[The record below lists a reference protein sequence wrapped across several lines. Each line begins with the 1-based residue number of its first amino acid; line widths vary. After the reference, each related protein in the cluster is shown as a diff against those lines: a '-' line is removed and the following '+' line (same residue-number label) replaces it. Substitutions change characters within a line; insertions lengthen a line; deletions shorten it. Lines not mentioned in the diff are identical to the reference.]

1 MEIQLPPLFEK
12 QPVPPASFKK
22 TILIVALVGI
32 ILFFVG
38 VLATFFLMRAPETTV
53 REVSKSAVV
62 PSEDKNVLSVR
73 FVAPPQEGYQKEP
86 VSDVL
91 VSLFKVANQG
101 VPLLNDQTKK
111 PYTNEELIAMMEAYT
126 AKIGTVEGGA
136 YDGYTLNMVHWVS
149 LFEIGSTNNEVYYLS
164 DSEKNATL
172 LGRYAVSSFF
182 FGSGQRA
189 LKEFL
194 GEDVFAEYAKTQKI
208 EDDLVIEAFE
218 IPSVLKD
225 TQGNEFAFLSVSGL
239 NEKTNTELTKTS
251 VISMTDS
258 KTGKVYSLFAN
269 DSAYAFT
276 RPDTR
281 IVRYNYVIPWKID
294 EKAEVSWND
303 GTIMGA
309 NLYASQISTGC
320 GHSSPDLV
328 SEIPTL
334 KPAGHVTG
342 SDKKT
347 YEFFQPVWTEQD
359 VTVTDSAANMY
370 YMNYEQRLSWND
382 HNKITPSFE
391 GFLNMHPVFLW
402 KDPLGRWLRF
412 THENVQ
418 SAAECGKPVIYLY
431 PTTKTNLDVTVVPKG
446 GFTFTEP
453 VYNNGWRVTASPDGT
468 LVNRDDG
475 KTYPYLF
482 WEGHGDEYSSPEDYW
497 VVSKQDV
504 PAFLKKT
511 LANIGL
517 NTKETADFMEFW
529 EPKMRSAPYYK
540 IGFHGTRV
548 MDQIAPLTLSQ
559 TPDMRLRILM
569 DYSSLRERVAE
580 HPPVLPPTPVRKGFV
595 VIEWGGVLR

>member
-1 MEIQLPPLFEK
+1 MEIQLPPLSEK
-12 QPVPPASFKK
+12 PPVSRVPVKK
-22 TILIVALVGI
+22 VVLIAVLAGVV
-32 ILFFVG
+32 LFFVG
-38 VLATFFLMRAPETTV
+38 ALATFLLMRAPETMV
-53 REVSKSAVV
+53 PQESESIVV
-62 PSEDKNVLSVR
+62 PSENKNALSVR
-73 FVAPPQEGYQKEP
+73 FVTPPEDGYQKESVP
-86 VSDVL
+86 DVF
-91 VSLFKVANQG
+91 VPLFKAANQG
-101 VPLLNDQTKK
+101 ISLENYQTGK
-111 PYTNEELIAMMEAYT
+111 PYTDQELIVAMEAYT
-126 AKIGTVEGGA
+126 ARVGTVEGGV
-136 YDGYTLNMVHWVS
+136 YDGYTLNMVHWMS
-149 LFEIGSTNNEVYYLS
+149 LFEIGSTNNEVYYLL
-164 DSEKNATL
+164 DSEKNVTL
-172 LGRYAVSSFF
+172 LGKYAVSSFF
-182 FGSGQRA
+182 FGSGQKT
-189 LKEFL
+189 LEEFL
-194 GEDVFAEYAKTQKI
+194 GEDVFAEYVKTQKI

-225 TQGNEFAFLSVSGL
+225 EQGNEFAFISVSGL
-239 NEKTNTELTKTS
+239 NDKTNTEPTKTS
-251 VISMTDS
+251 AVSMTDS
-258 KTGKVYSLFAN
+258 KTGKVYSLFAD

-281 IVRYNYVIPWKID
+281 IVRYNYVIPWNTD
-294 EKAEVSWND
+294 EKAEVYWND

-328 SEIPTL
+328 TEIPTL
-334 KPAGHVTG
+334 KLAGHVTG

-359 VTVTDSAANMY
+359 VADPDSVANMY
-370 YMNYEQRLSWND
+370 YVNYEQRLSWND
-382 HNKITPSFE
+382 HNKIVPSFE
-391 GFLNMHPVFLW
+391 GFMNMHPVFLW

-431 PTTKTNLDVTVVPKG
+431 PTEKIDLDVTVAPKG

-482 WEGHGDEYSSPEDYW
+482 WEGHGDEYGSPEDYW
-497 VVSKQDV
+497 VVARQDV
-504 PAFLKKT
+504 PVFLKKT
-511 LANIGL
+511 LADIGL
-517 NTKETADFMEFW
+517 NSKEIADFMEFW

-548 MDQIAPLTLSQ
+548 MDFLAPLTISEK
-559 TPDMRLRILM
+559 PDMILRVLM
-569 DYSSLRERVAE
+569 DYTELQEPITQ
-580 HPPVLPPTPVRKGFV
+580 HPPQLPPTLVRKGFT